1 MYICNVRLKIV
12 CLLMNNETEMMD
24 NQEIKTKRCPKCGR
38 VLPITEFSK
47 NKSRKDGLNHYC
59 KQCDRAKR
67 KEYYQTHRDTV
78 LKSVAEW
85 RAKNPTYNAEY
96 YQANKE
102 KKAAYDAEY
111 YQANKDAIQK
121 QKAEYYQENKDKI
134 ADYYDPQTHPM
145 NWAKNMVNKYRS
157 TDRDIGF
164 DDKDTIS
171 VDYFINH
178 IANEPCA
185 HCGTQGY
192 GLIGCNRLDNTKG
205 HTIDNV
211 EPCCP
216 SCNFSQNILDQ
227 IRRGVHVSCKGKARH
242 KTA

>member
-1 MYICNVRLKIV
+1 
-12 CLLMNNETEMMD
+12 MNNETEMM
-24 NQEIKTKRCPKCGR
+24 NNVEVKTKRCSKCGR
-38 VLPITEFSK
+38 ILPITEFSK

-121 QKAEYYQENKDKI
+121 QKA
-134 ADYYDPQTHPM
+134 DY
-145 NWAKNMVNKYRS
+145 V
-157 TDRDIGF
+157 
-164 DDKDTIS
+164 
-171 VDYFINH
+171 
-178 IANEPCA
+178 
-185 HCGTQGY
+185 
-192 GLIGCNRLDNTKG
+192 
-205 HTIDNV
+205 
-211 EPCCP
+211 
-216 SCNFSQNILDQ
+216 SQ
-227 IRRGVHVSCKGKARH
+227 K
-242 KTA
+242 